1 MEKNLFRLKRF
12 MQNTIL
18 NWISIWTNQ
27 MQRTFWEQLGIL
39 RMDWVLDDI
48 KGLLIFVGSSIQK
61 NVASFSDTKFSMSGI
76 L

>member
-1 MEKNLFRLKRF
+1 
-12 MQNTIL
+12 
-18 NWISIWTNQ
+18 